1 MGIRVQTERERK
13 TEGEERGMILAFD
26 PGRDKTGF
34 AFVDDESNLIL
45 SGIFESHEREKFF
58 DALTHNQNLS
68 AYILEQRIK
77 SLPENLISRVKFIAI
92 GNGTHSKEFH
102 EYIKNRISIEIM
114 TVDERNTT
122 LEARKLY
129 WKIHK
134 PGLIMRLLPESMRVP
149 SRVLD
154 DLAAWSIG
162 IRAMKKYRDI
172 TENRL

>member
-1 MGIRVQTERERK
+1 MKENDK
-13 TEGEERGMILAFD
+13 NKMILAFD

-34 AFVDDESNLIL
+34 AFVDEECNLIL

-58 DALTHNQNLS
+58 DVLLQNLNLS
-68 AYILEQRIK
+68 AYILEGQLE
-77 SLPENLISRVKFIAI
+77 SLPENLISHVKFIAI

-102 EYIKNRISIEIM
+102 DYVKKLTGIEIM

-122 LEARKLY
+122 LEARSLY

-134 PGLIMRLLPESMRVP
+134 PEFFMRLLPESMRVP

-154 DLAAWSIG
+154 DLAAWAIA
-162 IRAMKKYRDI
+162 IRAVKRYRDI
-172 TENRL
+172 KENRL

>member
-1 MGIRVQTERERK
+1 MIHDDGLEDYIIER
-13 TEGEERGMILAFD
+13 
-26 PGRDKTGF
+26 
-34 AFVDDESNLIL
+34 
-45 SGIFESHEREKFF
+45 
-58 DALTHNQNLS
+58 
-68 AYILEQRIK
+68 RIE
-77 SLPENLISRVKFIAI
+77 SLPENLISSVKFIAM
-92 GNGTHSKEFH
+92 GNGTRSKEFH
-102 EYIKNRISIEIM
+102 EYLKNRVNIEI
-114 TVDERNTT
+114 VIADEKNTT

-134 PGLIMRLLPESMRVP
+134 PNFIMRFLPESMRVP

>member
-1 MGIRVQTERERK
+1 
-13 TEGEERGMILAFD
+13 MILAFD

-34 AFVDDESNLIL
+34 AFVDYDGNLIL

-58 DALTHNQNLS
+58 YALLNGDSLAGYVTERMNE
-68 AYILEQRIK
+68 A
-77 SLPENLISRVKFIAI
+77 LPENVIAHVKFIAV

-102 EYIKNRISIEIM
+102 EYVSSKTRIEIM
-114 TVDERNTT
+114 TADERNTT

-129 WKIHK
+129 WKIHE
-134 PGLIMRLLPESMRVP
+134 PGFFMRLMPESMRVP

-162 IRAMKKYRDI
+162 IRALKKYRDI
-172 TENRL
+172 KQNRL

>member
-1 MGIRVQTERERK
+1 
-13 TEGEERGMILAFD
+13 MILAFD

-34 AFVDDESNLIL
+34 AFTDDESNLIL
-45 SGIFESHEREKFF
+45 SGIFESREREKFF
-58 DALTHNQNLS
+58 DALTHNQNKNLS
-68 AYILEQRIK
+68 AYILEGQIEA
-77 SLPENLISRVKFIAI
+77 LPENLISHVEFIAV

-102 EYIKNRISIEIM
+102 DYIKNRFKIEIM

-122 LEARKLY
+122 LEARSLY

-134 PGLIMRLLPESMRVP
+134 PGFIMRLLPESMRVP

-162 IRAMKKYRDI
+162 IRAVKKYRDI

>member
-1 MGIRVQTERERK
+1 
-13 TEGEERGMILAFD
+13 MILAFD

-34 AFVDDESNLIL
+34 AFADEESNLIL
-45 SGIFESHEREKFF
+45 SGIFESREREKFF
-58 DALTHNQNLS
+58 DALIHNQNRNLS
-68 AYILEQRIK
+68 AYILEGRIE
-77 SLPENLISRVKFIAI
+77 SLPENLISHVKFIAI

-102 EYIKNRISIEIM
+102 DYIKNRISIEIM

-122 LEARKLY
+122 LEARSLY

-134 PGLIMRLLPESMRVP
+134 PGFIMRLLPESMRVP

-154 DLAAWSIG
+154 DLAAWAIG
-162 IRAMKKYRDI
+162 IRAVKKYRDI

>member
-1 MGIRVQTERERK
+1 
-13 TEGEERGMILAFD
+13 MIVAFD

-34 AFVDDESNLIL
+34 AFIDEEGSLIL

-58 DALTHNQNLS
+58 DALIHSDSL
-68 AYILEQRIK
+68 AGYITEQRVE
-77 SLPENLISRVKFIAI
+77 SLPENLISHVKFIAI

-102 EYIKNRISIEIM
+102 EYVKSR
-114 TVDERNTT
+114 TCLDVLAADEKNTT

-134 PGLIMRLLPESMRVP
+134 PGIMMRLLPESMRVP

-154 DLAAWSIG
+154 DLAAWAIG
-162 IRAMKKYRDI
+162 IRALKKYRDI
-172 TENRL
+172 KENKL